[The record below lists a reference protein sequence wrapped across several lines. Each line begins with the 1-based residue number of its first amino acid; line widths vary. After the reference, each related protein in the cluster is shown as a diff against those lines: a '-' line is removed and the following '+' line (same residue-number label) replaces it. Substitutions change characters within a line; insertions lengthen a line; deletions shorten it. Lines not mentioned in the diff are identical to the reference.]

1 MYLHRLK
8 GMQSS
13 KQGKSAIFSG
23 KYVPSSTEENEN
35 LSSDPTVRHK
45 RVYERG
51 TFFLK
56 NGI

>member
-1 MYLHRLK
+1 MIYSYIKDSVFTQVK

-35 LSSDPTVRHK
+35 LSMRSHCTA
-45 RVYERG
+45 
-51 TFFLK
+51 
-56 NGI
+56 